1 MPEIAEQ
8 LRNARE
14 GAGLDIATVE
24 ADTKI
29 RGKYLRALESGE
41 WELLPEPT
49 SAKAFL
55 RTYGDYL
62 GLDGRALVE
71 NFKLR
76 YEYTGDLQAPTS
88 ANPVRPRR
96 SRGLSRGAI
105 AVVLVVLIIVGL
117 FLIGRSAGASPVA
130 QVAAPAPALN
140 A

>member
-8 LRNARE
+8 LRSARE
-14 GAGLDIATVE
+14 RAGLDIATVE

-49 SAKAFL
+49 STKAFL
-55 RTYGDYL
+55 RTYADYL
-62 GLDGRALVE
+62 ELDGRALVE

-76 YEYTGDLQAPTS
+76 YEYTGDLPAPTS
-88 ANPVRPRR
+88 ANPVQPRGR
-96 SRGLSRGAI
+96 RRLNRGAI
-105 AVVLVVLIIVGL
+105 AVVLVILVIVGL
-117 FLIGRSAGASPVA
+117 FLIGRGAGASPG
-130 QVAAPAPALN
+130 ALLLFPLAN

>member
-8 LRNARE
+8 LRSARE

-41 WELLPEPT
+41 WDLLPEPT
-49 SAKAFL
+49 STKAFL
-55 RTYGDYL
+55 RTYADYL
-62 GLDGRALVE
+62 GLDGRAMVE

-76 YEYTGDLQAPTS
+76 YEYTGDLPAPTS
-88 ANPVRPRR
+88 ANPVQPR
-96 SRGLSRGAI
+96 SRRLLNRGAI
-105 AVVLVVLIIVGL
+105 AVVLVSLVIVGL
-117 FLIGRSAGASPVA
+117 FLIGRSSGASPAVLL
-130 QVAAPAPALN
+130 PALLPP

>member
-1 MPEIAEQ
+1 MPEISDQ
-8 LRNARE
+8 LRAARE
-14 GAGLDIATVE
+14 SAGLDIATVE

-76 YEYTGDLQAPTS
+76 YEYTGDLPAPTS

-96 SRGLSRGAI
+96 RRGISRGAVAI
-105 AVVLVVLIIVGL
+105 VLVVLIIIGL
-117 FLIGRSAGASPVA
+117 FLIGRSSSASPVA
-130 QVAAPAPALN
+130 TLPVHALALN

>member
-1 MPEIAEQ
+1 MPEISDR
-8 LRNARE
+8 LRAARE

-88 ANPVRPRR
+88 ANPVAR
-96 SRGLSRGAI
+96 SRRRGMSRGAV
-105 AVVLVVLIIVGL
+105 AVVLVILIIVGL
-117 FLIGRSAGASPVA
+117 FLIGRSSSATVF
-130 QVAAPAPALN
+130 APAPPALPTG
-140 A
+140 AP

>member
-8 LRNARE
+8 LRSARE
-14 GAGLDIATVE
+14 RAGLDIATVE

-49 SAKAFL
+49 STKAFL
-55 RTYGDYL
+55 RTYADYL

-76 YEYTGDLQAPTS
+76 YEYTGDLPAPTS
-88 ANPVRPRR
+88 ANPVQPRSHR
-96 SRGLSRGAI
+96 LFSRGAV
-105 AVVLVVLIIVGL
+105 AVVLVILVIVGL
-117 FLIGRSAGASPVA
+117 FLIGRSSGADTGATLLLPL
-130 QVAAPAPALN
+130 ALS
-140 A
+140 